1 MITGQ
6 IGEVAVYRSIK
17 CRLYPSK
24 TVQIRLDKHREICR
38 WLYNRLLEEIRLA
51 WDEGRKI
58 YQRETQ
64 ALIVELKKEK
74 PELKNV
80 HSKVL
85 QMVNHR
91 LWSNLRSCFALERK
105 GFPVGQLRFKSRNQ
119 FKTLCYN
126 QSGFKIDSKEC
137 RLILS
142 KIGQLPIR
150 LHRQIMGQV
159 KGVLVKK
166 YASGKWFAIL
176 QVETENTKPAPR
188 RGKAIGLD
196 VGLTHF
202 ITDSEGRQIENP
214 RFYEKSLQRIKL
226 LHRKLSRKVKG
237 SKNWEKNRLLLARVY
252 EKLLNRRND
261 FLHKLSHFYTNNYDI
276 IAVEDLQIQNMVR
289 NRTLSQKIL
298 DASWAKFF
306 TLLSFKAESAGRLVV
321 KVDPKGTSQTY
332 QFGELDRDYNAA
344 LNVYHRGL
352 GRPYQP
358 VKRGPLRHISAQAV
372 IVGQVLAMNQEA
384 PQI

>member
-1 MITGQ
+1 
-6 IGEVAVYRSIK
+6 
-17 CRLYPSK
+17 
-24 TVQIRLDKHREICR
+24 
-38 WLYNRLLEEIRLA
+38 
-51 WDEGRKI
+51 
-58 YQRETQ
+58 
-64 ALIVELKKEK
+64 
-74 PELKNV
+74 
-80 HSKVL
+80 
-85 QMVNHR
+85 MVNHR
-91 LWSNLRSCFALERK
+91 LWSNLRSCFALKRK

-126 QSGFKIDSKEC
+126 QSGFKIDSKER

-142 KIGQLPIR
+142 KVGQLSIR

-176 QVETENTKPAPR
+176 QVETEEAKPAPR
-188 RGKAIGLD
+188 RGRAIGLD

-202 ITDSEGRQIENP
+202 ITDSEGRHIENP

-252 EKLLNRRND
+252 ETLLNRRND
-261 FLHKLSHFYTNNYDI
+261 FLHKLSHFYANNYDI
-276 IAVEDLQIQNMVR
+276 IAVENLQIKNMVK

-298 DASWAKFF
+298 DVSWAKFF

-321 KVDPKGTSQTY
+321 KIDPKGTSQTY
-332 QFGELDRDYNAA
+332 LFGELDRDYNAA
-344 LNVYHRGL
+344 LNIYHRGL
-352 GRPYQP
+352 GQPYQP
-358 VKRGPLRHISAQAV
+358 VKRGPLRQISAQAV
-372 IVGQVLAMNQEA
+372 IVGQVVAMNQEA